1 MICIQHIY
9 VSEALNLKAKYDMK
23 EFGVSIEILIQ

>member
-1 MICIQHIY
+1 MYTTYIY

-23 EFGVSIEILIQ
+23 EFGVSIEILMQ